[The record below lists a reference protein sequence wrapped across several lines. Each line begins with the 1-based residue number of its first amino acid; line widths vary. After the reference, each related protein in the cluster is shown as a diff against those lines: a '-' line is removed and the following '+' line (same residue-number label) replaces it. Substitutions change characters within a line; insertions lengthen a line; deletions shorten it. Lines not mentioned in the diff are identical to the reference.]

1 MLLIHPMFLRHRHK
15 AFRRASWLAV
25 FAILL
30 QAILPAIHH
39 PAMAA
44 PVGADLARSLCLAP
58 GSTTPADPAKSPA
71 HHLPGC
77 AICMAAHA
85 IGGFVPPTAPVI
97 AIGRDHGFAVPA
109 SALIFLPR
117 QWLHIRQQP
126 RAPPILV

>member
-1 MLLIHPMFLRHRHK
+1 MFFQRRHK
-15 AFRRASWLAV
+15 ALKRASWLAV
-25 FAILL
+25 LAIVL

-44 PVGADLARSLCLAP
+44 PAGVDVARSLCLAP
-58 GSTTPADPAKSPA
+58 GSIAPTDPAKAPA

-77 AICMAAHA
+77 AICAAMNA
-85 IGGFVPPTAPVI
+85 VGVFVPPIAP
-97 AIGRDHGFAVPA
+97 AIGVNRNYGVAAPT

-126 RAPPILV
+126 RAPPVLV